1 MNKERASHLKTPEEK
16 LAHDLIS
23 GRSKKEIAEEL
34 VASGE
39 FSEDRVWEFIHD
51 FEQHL
56 LGGSRLLGKD
66 GTFFKEV
73 LSKYRS
79 SAQGRTWLRR
89 IYKNQMISGL
99 KWALICISMLVC
111 CYVFTLFIA
120 RNYWIELLAG
130 LVGLC
135 GAIVSI
141 LWAVIGF
148 SRWYR
153 VRD

>member
-1 MNKERASHLKTPEEK
+1 MKTPEEK
-16 LAHDLIS
+16 LGHDLLS

-56 LGGSRLLGKD
+56 LGG
-66 GTFFKEV
+66 
-73 LSKYRS
+73 
-79 SAQGRTWLRR
+79 
-89 IYKNQMISGL
+89 
-99 KWALICISMLVC
+99 
-111 CYVFTLFIA
+111 
-120 RNYWIELLAG
+120 

-148 SRWYR
+148 SRLPNPQKADSNEQMRWEIM
-153 VRD
+153 